1 MFIQGV
7 KKCFVLHWERMLHGR
22 KFKIALCIGIALAV
36 LQWLDST
43 YLLTDP
49 GRITAYL
56 HPVDDLIG
64 VSEISMAAP
73 NTVYEEWIGVD
84 TFSFFAVVFYMAMPL
99 LAVLPYGTELLE
111 DHLSG
116 YIRHVVIR
124 ENREAYYLTGFIT
137 AFLSGM
143 LVIAIPMVINFMLHT
158 STYPLLIPQA
168 GRGTS
173 STGWFTMWG
182 ALFFEHPLVYALIYL
197 FIPSFYAGLVACF
210 SVAIGLVFEQRFV
223 SIFFPFI
230 LFMFTNTAS
239 IAMGENQWSP
249 YTFLSG
255 ALNTEKVTP
264 FVFLVTGLI
273 LFLPAL
279 FTYLH
284 KRKGDV
290 F

>member
-1 MFIQGV
+1 M
-7 KKCFVLHWERMLHGR
+7 KKCFALHWERMLHGR
-22 KFKIALCIGIALAV
+22 KFKIALCIGIAIAV

-49 GRITAYL
+49 GRIGAYL
-56 HPVDDLIG
+56 FPVDDLVG
-64 VSEISMAAP
+64 VSEISMEAP

-84 TFSFFAVVFYMAMPL
+84 KFSFFAVVFYMAMPL

-116 YIRHVVIR
+116 YNRHVVIR
-124 ENREAYYLTGFIT
+124 KNREAYYLTGFMT

-143 LVIAIPMVINFMLHT
+143 LVIAIPMVINFLLHT
-158 STYPLLIPQA
+158 STYPLLIPQD
-168 GRGTS
+168 GRGS
-173 STGWFTMWG
+173 APIGRVTMWG
-182 ALFFEHPLVYALIYL
+182 ALFFEHPLVYTLIYL
-197 FIPSFYAGLVACF
+197 FIPSFYCGLVACF

-223 SIFFPFI
+223 SLFFPFV
-230 LFMFTNTAS
+230 LFMFANTAS
-239 IAMGENQWSP
+239 IAMGEDQCSP
-249 YTFLSG
+249 YTFLCG
-255 ALNTEKVTP
+255 ALFSSKVTP

-279 FTYLH
+279 FTYLY